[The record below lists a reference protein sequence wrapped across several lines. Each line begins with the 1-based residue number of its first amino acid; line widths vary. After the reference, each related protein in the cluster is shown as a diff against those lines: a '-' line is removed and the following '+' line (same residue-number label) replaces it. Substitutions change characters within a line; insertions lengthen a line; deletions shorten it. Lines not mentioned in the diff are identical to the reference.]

1 MIIRRIFAHVYEN
14 QEGINK
20 RKQEVIVQ
28 MTDSESSSE
37 SEGEARALESTE
49 ESAENSDIVQP
60 EAETKNINPPSVE
73 IPFTRTSSRR
83 AVWRREMTDFYL
95 Y

>member
-1 MIIRRIFAHVYEN
+1 MYEN

-20 RKQEVIVQ
+20 RRQEVIVQ

-37 SEGEARALESTE
+37 SEGEARALESTGE
-49 ESAENSDIVQP
+49 RAGNSDIVQP
-60 EAETKNINPPSVE
+60 EAETNNINPPSVE